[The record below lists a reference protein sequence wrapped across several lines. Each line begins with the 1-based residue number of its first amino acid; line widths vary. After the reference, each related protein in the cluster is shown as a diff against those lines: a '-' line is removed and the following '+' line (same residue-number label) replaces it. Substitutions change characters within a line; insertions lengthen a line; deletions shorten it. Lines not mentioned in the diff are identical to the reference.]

1 MGAQRDSKLVHRA
14 GAYTCST
21 GCRRGRKLVHPTTP
35 GRSPVR
41 LWSGFG
47 SYCVRSRDH
56 LVGLSTN
63 VVLVAPRDLDHTS
76 KYFAAAGAL
85 PVTVSRSQDCIGCRE
100 VNGDTVDNRCDLCF
114 LGRSGVRIMTPQD
127 HKVSLHAHSSRRGCL
142 GLPDERDRMSAQPL
156 ARRSR
161 SQCRRARSASQRQM
175 MTADQPDDA
184 AVPPWRREGSL
195 PDARCA

>member
-1 MGAQRDSKLVHRA
+1 MSSGTEVGPSI
-14 GAYTCST
+14 
-21 GCRRGRKLVHPTTP
+21 TP

-63 VVLVAPRDLDHTS
+63 VVLVASRDLDHTS

-100 VNGDTVDNRCDLCF
+100 VNGDTVDNRCDLRF

-127 HKVSLHAHSSRRGCL
+127 HRPRRPAHSRRDMARCANRARRRDRVRRPLSSRRNRTAAVGAPRL
-142 GLPDERDRMSAQPL
+142 ETWRPSARAEGPL
-156 ARRSR
+156 VNGRAAARTQASGYPKRRS
-161 SQCRRARSASQRQM
+161 SRSARVI
-175 MTADQPDDA
+175 P
-184 AVPPWRREGSL
+184 
-195 PDARCA
+195 